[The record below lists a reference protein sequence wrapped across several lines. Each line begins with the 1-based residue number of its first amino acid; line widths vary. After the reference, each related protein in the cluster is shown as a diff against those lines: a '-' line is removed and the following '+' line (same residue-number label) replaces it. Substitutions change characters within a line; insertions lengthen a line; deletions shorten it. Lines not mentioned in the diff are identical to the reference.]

1 MIYQSTI
8 AVNKGGS
15 AAAKSETTLAVTRGL
30 IWLVEIEFPPGCCGL
45 AHLQIF
51 DGSYQVA
58 PSTPGESFHGDAVT
72 LSLDDLYMKDA
83 APWQL
88 IVKTWNTDDTY
99 DHQLTVRVGQAQ
111 SEAEMSR
118 YMPAVSFENFEALLA
133 DLLAKQENV
142 RQLQLEAALK
152 DLIPESDEQRET

>member
-8 AVNKGGS
+8 ATTKGGS
-15 AAAKSETTLAVTRGL
+15 AGSKEVTVLTVTQGL
-30 IWLVEIEFPPGCCGL
+30 IWLIEVEFPPGCCGL

-51 DGSYQVA
+51 DGSYQVVPA
-58 PSTPGESFHGDAVT
+58 TPGESLHGDAVT

-83 APWQL
+83 APWEL
-88 IVKTWNTDDTY
+88 VVKTWNTDDTY